1 MHSLYARFV
10 LWLIRPAVER
20 IADQRIAAAM
30 LPGGA
35 VWRTNVSRHEG
46 LAASQRKFFER
57 AIGQRG
63 SAAWKTSSPNDRR
76 RRK

>member
-10 LWLIRPAVER
+10 LWLIQPALER
-20 IADQRIAAAM
+20 H
-30 LPGGA
+30 A
-35 VWRTNVSRHEG
+35 VTMCPTSH
-46 LAASQRKFFER
+46 AASQKKFFES